1 MADFRRPRVASGAN
15 DNGQRKKM
23 KASADD
29 WPTDSS
35 GRADTIHRVRSR
47 NTSGDSADNNPSRDR
62 RSVDER

>member
-29 WPTDSS
+29 RPTDSS
-35 GRADTIHRVRSR
+35 GRADTIHRSR